1 MLVVFMIAE
10 LDLSYE
16 TDPAQSR
23 EAELGFLMVSLASKG
38 GGSTSSQRAT
48 TTTTTTT
55 ATTAAARQPAKTYLI
70 IERKSGI
77 DITDQTCLKKER

>member
-23 EAELGFLMVSLASKG
+23 EAELGFLMVSLLS
-38 GGSTSSQRAT
+38 
-48 TTTTTTT
+48 
-55 ATTAAARQPAKTYLI
+55 LI
-70 IERKSGI
+70 HI
-77 DITDQTCLKKER
+77 